1 MNSRKAISVLEDS
14 FGVVQLAGALEHHV
28 ISTDEVFS
36 HIESAAAFRRTEK
49 TVKNDASSRS
59 HAICRI
65 RIENPE
71 IPSAEDGLL
80 YLIDLA
86 GSEAARD
93 RAEHGPERM
102 RETREI
108 NMSLSVL
115 KDCIRGK
122 ADADAALITAGASR
136 KKAHVPF
143 RQSTLTKVLKHVF
156 DPAGTA
162 SCKTVVVAC
171 VNPCLL
177 DIGASRNTLRYAE
190 MLRVFVPKT
199 EAAAIDPQ
207 VPMTWSNAHLR
218 NWIDNNVSMIDVSR
232 ALEPPESPQLT

>member
-1 MNSRKAISVLEDS
+1 LHADLLNSRNQVSVLEDG
-14 FGVVQLAGALEHHV
+14 FGVVHVAGALEYR
-28 ISTDEVFS
+28 IKDSAQAAS
-36 HIESAAAFRRTEK
+36 YIEAATSFRQTEK
-49 TVKNDASSRS
+49 TLKNDASSRS

-65 RIENPE
+65 RIENPDL
-71 IPSAEDGLL
+71 PGAEDGLL

-93 RAEHGPERM
+93 VAQHGAERM

-108 NMSLSVL
+108 NVSLSVL

-122 ADADAALITAGASR
+122 AEADSLLRLSAPGKQ
-136 KKAHVPF
+136 KKKQLHVPF

-162 SCKTVVVAC
+162 RCKTVVLAC

-199 EAAAIDPQ
+199 AAPVSDPE
-207 VPMTWSNAHLR
+207 VPMTWPNAMLR
-218 NWIDNNVSMIDVSR
+218 DWIDNNVR
-232 ALEPPESPQLT
+232 H